1 MGLMFDNLPS
11 SDDSLIS
18 FRWLLTRKFELLST
32 GYKSKGVCMSL
43 FTRALFPLVTC
54 LTLGLFLAVSS
65 PVWAQD
71 GQMGQS
77 KQQQMGQGQQAM
89 QKKMQRMKKIGE
101 RLQAVQEETLQEN
114 PKLKKK
120 QEELDALVQDTM
132 DQNMADKGISME
144 GLKSL
149 QSELQSKDLSSEEKQ
164 QLQSTW
170 QEKVQSYQQ
179 ARMKTMRNETV
190 QNKQE
195 DFREDMISAME
206 KKEPE
211 TKSMLQ
217 ELEQLQQQMRA
228 MRQGMMKGQGGQG
241 QGGQGQ

>member
-1 MGLMFDNLPS
+1 
-11 SDDSLIS
+11 
-18 FRWLLTRKFELLST
+18 
-32 GYKSKGVCMSL
+32 MSL
-43 FTRALFPLVTC
+43 FTRVLFPLVIC
-54 LTLGLFLAVSS
+54 LSLGLFLAVSS

-71 GQMGQS
+71 GQMDQG
-77 KQQQMGQGQQAM
+77 KQQQMGQGQQVM

-149 QSELQSKDLSSEEKQ
+149 QSELQSEDLSSEEKQ

-190 QNKQE
+190 QKKQE
-195 DFREDMISAME
+195 DFREDMIAAME

-228 MRQGMMKGQGGQG
+228 MRQGMMKGQGGKG